1 MTWVL
6 IWAVLVIAG
15 VAFLAVLGRRLWRQ
29 AKALTREMSAAADR
43 LGEVSGTLR
52 DLTVVYVPA
61 EDEGGALPLRPPHRE
76 P

>member
-6 IWAVLVIAG
+6 IWLVLVVAG

-43 LGEVSGTLR
+43 LGEVAGTLSDLSVVDGR
-52 DLTVVYVPA
+52 DEPGT
-61 EDEGGALPLRPPHRE
+61 LPLRPPHQR
-76 P
+76 